1 MAIAHM
7 AVLSAAL
14 SALLILP
21 CAATIMITG
30 GTGDLRRLFTRRG
43 RSELRD
49 EHHRERASGRRT
61 VRRYRRRVD
70 RGPRGRDDR
79 AHRRLDRTMRG
90 WDLASR
96 LAALRMPPI
105 EQIAYDLRRLDHQRR
120 SGPHGEAY
128 RAAVMTAYDARLRLA
143 CRCLGIREFLH
154 GLEGVELDFERVRVE
169 TLLEAAGL
177 AVRHEPGPA
186 F

>member
-1 MAIAHM
+1 MAIAHI

-30 GTGDLRRLFTRRG
+30 GAGDLRRLFTRRG

-49 EHHRERASGRRT
+49 RNHRSSGRRV

-79 AHRRLDRTMRG
+79 AYRRLDRTMRT
-90 WDLASR
+90 WDPVAR
-96 LAALRMPPI
+96 LAALRMPSI
-105 EQIAYDLRRLDHQRR
+105 EQIAYDLRRLDYRR
-120 SGPHGEAY
+120 RTGPHGETY
-128 RAAVMTAYDARLRLA
+128 LAAVMTAYDARLRLA

-154 GLEGVELDFERVRVE
+154 GLEGVELDLERCRVE
-169 TLLEAAGL
+169 TLLEEAGL
-177 AVRHEPGPA
+177 ALRHESGPT